1 MKRMLILSAM
11 IAAAIFVILCVVA
24 FVARRRRRK
33 INPDLFAARWQ
44 ELQSKC
50 RTRTTWP
57 EAIVEADLLLEE
69 ALKRRG
75 FKGKTTGERLV
86 AAQKVLT
93 SNDQVWF
100 GHKYRTKI
108 VGEDVRKLKK
118 QDVILALSGF
128 RQALRD
134 LGALRSE

>member
-1 MKRMLILSAM
+1 MMKTLI
-11 IAAAIFVILCVVA
+11 IAAVAAAVAVVLLAIVA
-24 FVARRRRRK
+24 FIVRKRKRR
-33 INPDLFAARWQ
+33 INPDTFNARWQ
-44 ELQSKC
+44 ELQAKC

-57 EAIVEADLLLEE
+57 DAIVEADLLLEE
-69 ALKRRG
+69 ALKRSG
-75 FKGKTTGERLV
+75 YKGRTTGERLV
-86 AAQKVLT
+86 AAQHKLT

-134 LGALRSE
+134 LGALRSD

>member
-1 MKRMLILSAM
+1 MKNILIVAA
-11 IAAAIFVILCVVA
+11 IIIAAIFVIACVIA
-24 FVARRRRRK
+24 FVVRRRRRK
-33 INPDLFAARWQ
+33 INPDLFTARWQ

-57 EAIVEADLLLEE
+57 DAILEADLLLEE